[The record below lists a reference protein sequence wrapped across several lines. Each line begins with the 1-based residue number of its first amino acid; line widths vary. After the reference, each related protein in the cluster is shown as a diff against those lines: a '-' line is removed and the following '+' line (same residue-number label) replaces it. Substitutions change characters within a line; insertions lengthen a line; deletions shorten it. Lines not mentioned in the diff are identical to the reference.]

1 MKITNIRRKVATLL
15 LLFISCTLTI
25 AQSNPD
31 SEELGKALEYFTAAK
46 YHEALLIFQRLDKT
60 YKLNTRFKA
69 YIGLCYYNEWDYET
83 AAKYL
88 DKAIPQ
94 LEAFAPRE
102 RSVYYYAAGE
112 CHFNLKQYKEAIPY
126 YNKTLTV
133 CYDREKPNVYY
144 RLGLCYMFMQDWKHA
159 FLQYEKS
166 QEAYKVYKNDEN
178 TQSRLAQIE
187 RMAEACWTKF
197 AASLPKDTIN
207 LEKIRANLKT
217 KQLPIKISIYTDS
230 TSTDDNIIIPSKPNL
245 PISPINLDKLFM
257 NKLEVKDEN

>member
-60 YKLNTRFKA
+60 YKLNNRFKA

-94 LEAFAPRE
+94 LEAF
-102 RSVYYYAAGE
+102 
-112 CHFNLKQYKEAIPY
+112 KEAIPY
-126 YNKTLTV
+126 FNKTLAV

-144 RLGLCYMFMQDWKHA
+144 RLGLCYMFIQDWKHA

-166 QEAYKVYKNDEN
+166 QEAYKAYKNDEN

-187 RMAEACWTKF
+187 RMAEACWAKF

-217 KQLPIKISIYTDS
+217 KQLPIKISIYADS

>member
-1 MKITNIRRKVATLL
+1 MKITNIRRKVVTLL

-46 YHEALLIFQRLDKT
+46 YHEALLIFQRLDKI
-60 YKLNTRFKA
+60 YKLNNRFKA

-94 LEAFAPRE
+94 LEAFAPHE

-112 CHFNLKQYKEAIPY
+112 SHFNLKQYKEAIPY

-207 LEKIRANLKT
+207 LEKIRANLKA

-245 PISPINLDKLFM
+245 PISPIYLDKLFM

>member
-60 YKLNTRFKA
+60 YKLNNRFKA

-144 RLGLCYMFMQDWKHA
+144 RLGLCYMPLVISHIARKHV
-159 FLQYEKS
+159 S
-166 QEAYKVYKNDEN
+166 
-178 TQSRLAQIE
+178 SLA
-187 RMAEACWTKF
+187 
-197 AASLPKDTIN
+197 
-207 LEKIRANLKT
+207 
-217 KQLPIKISIYTDS
+217 
-230 TSTDDNIIIPSKPNL
+230 
-245 PISPINLDKLFM
+245 
-257 NKLEVKDEN
+257 